1 MQGFKDPNI
10 EVLALDV
17 TSDDDVQQVIQH
29 VANTEGRVDVV
40 VNNAATPAIG
50 TQFFIAPR
58 AIILTLEYRSFD

>member
-10 EVLALDV
+10 EILALDV

-29 VANTEGRVDVV
+29 VANTEGRVDIV

-50 TQFFIAPR
+50 TQFF
-58 AIILTLEYRSFD
+58 L